1 MGTNIFNTSNRGI
14 VDVMQNNISK
24 NRIGEIVDTLTAR
37 HQIER
42 VILFGSQS
50 RGDANRDSD
59 LDLFLIM
66 NFEGNR
72 RKLMVEMRDLFAN
85 IRHGIDILI
94 AKPDEYEEDKLI
106 PGTLARQV
114 FLEGRVVYDGQNRI
128 S

>member
-1 MGTNIFNTSNRGI
+1 
-14 VDVMQNNISK
+14 MQNGISK